1 MRRARVL
8 LRDDRGSAVVE
19 ITMVAGLLTLVVL
32 SVMQLALGLHVR
44 NVLQDAAAE
53 GARYGALAGSSP
65 AAGVDRAQALIET
78 AIGADYAQSVSATTT
93 TVAGHPALQLT
104 VQAPLPVLGLIGPTT
119 LEVQGSAALETLE

>member
-1 MRRARVL
+1 MRDVRS
-8 LRDDRGSAVVE
+8 LRDDRGSAVAE
-19 ITMVAGLLTLVVL
+19 FTMVVGLLTLVVL

-78 AIGADYAQSVSATTT
+78 AIGSDYAQTITASTT
-93 TVAGHPALQLT
+93 TVAGHPALRLT

-119 LEVQGSAALETLE
+119 LEVQGSAALETLD

>member
-1 MRRARVL
+1 MRAVRS
-8 LRDDRGSAVVE
+8 LRDDRGSAVAE
-19 ITMVAGLLTLVVL
+19 FTMVVGLLTLVVL

-53 GARYGALAGSSP
+53 GARFGALAGSTP

-78 AIGADYAQSVSATTT
+78 AIGSDYAQSISAATT

-104 VQAPLPVLGLIGPTT
+104 VQAPLPVLGLVGPTT
-119 LEVQGSAALETLE
+119 LEVRGSAALETVE

>member
-1 MRRARVL
+1 MRAVRS
-8 LRDDRGSAVVE
+8 LRDDRGSAVAE
-19 ITMVAGLLTLVVL
+19 FTMVVGLLTLVVL

-78 AIGADYAQSVSATTT
+78 AIGSDYAQSISAATT
-93 TVAGHPALQLT
+93 TVAGHPSLQLT
-104 VQAPLPVLGLIGPTT
+104 VQAPLPVLGLVGPTT
-119 LEVQGSAALETLE
+119 LEVRGSAALETVE

>member
-1 MRRARVL
+1 MRHGRS
-8 LRDDRGSAVVE
+8 LRDDRGSAVAE
-19 ITMVAGLLTLVVL
+19 FTMVVGLLTLVVL

-78 AIGADYAQSVSATTT
+78 AIGSDYAQSITASTT
-93 TVAGHPALQLT
+93 TVAGHPALRLT
-104 VQAPLPVLGLIGPTT
+104 VQAPLPVLGLVGPTT
-119 LEVQGSAALETLE
+119 LEVQGSAALETLG